1 MKDQQSGFTL
11 IELVIVIVLLGILTA
26 VIAPKFVD
34 IQSNARQA
42 IVDAGVGAVKSAALI
57 QFAANQGVPV
67 TGAVSGLIPT
77 SMARSSLT
85 PLPSCVTLPVV
96 ATRPSRLSTSTI
108 QAITARARY
117 RTKSVTFDFDW
128 HAIKGAFGPSLAFR
142 AGQ

>member
-57 QFAANQGVPV
+57 QFAANQGVAV
-67 TGAVSGLIPT
+67 TGAVVEANTDLDGAVQFNP
-77 SMARSSLT
+77 APFVCNAAAGADT
-85 PLPSCVTLPVV
+85 PFTLEHVDDTGIT
-96 ATRPSRLSTSTI
+96 AASTI
-108 QAITARARY
+108 PNEICN
-117 RTKSVTFDFDW
+117 
-128 HAIKGAFGPSLAFR
+128 L
-142 AGQ
+142 